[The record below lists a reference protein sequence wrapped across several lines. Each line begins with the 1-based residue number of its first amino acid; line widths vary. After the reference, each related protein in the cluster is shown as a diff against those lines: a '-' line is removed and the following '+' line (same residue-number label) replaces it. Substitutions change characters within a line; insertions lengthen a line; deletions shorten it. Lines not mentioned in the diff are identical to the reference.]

1 MGPQKVKILL
11 IKNLTLNVLNYFY
24 NSSLLAFLSFSII
37 MFILAITGTSFEKP
51 ILKLLL
57 SHFQSS
63 NVYITQ
69 TQFIID
75 GKDYMSYFSL
85 VVVIVPIIFGFIVKI
100 VKKVIHITISKKLLL
115 IALLLYWVVGSIV
128 LSVKFD
134 SVFIALLLLFAASI
148 AYITNVALG
157 ALISFI
163 NKNTKI

>member
-100 VKKVIHITISKKLLL
+100 
-115 IALLLYWVVGSIV
+115 
-128 LSVKFD
+128 
-134 SVFIALLLLFAASI
+134 
-148 AYITNVALG
+148 
-157 ALISFI
+157 
-163 NKNTKI
+163 